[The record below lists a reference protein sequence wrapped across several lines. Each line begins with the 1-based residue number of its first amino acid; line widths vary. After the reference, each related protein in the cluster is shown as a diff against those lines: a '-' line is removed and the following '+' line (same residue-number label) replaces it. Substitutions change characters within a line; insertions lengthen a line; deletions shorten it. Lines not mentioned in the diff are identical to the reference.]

1 MKKLDGVVREILQ
14 VLREAGNDRTD
25 SKKNLSDIKFRNS
38 EDWPAV
44 GV

>member
-1 MKKLDGVVREILQ
+1 MGFGAESLASFEEGWLETTELT
-14 VLREAGNDRTD
+14 GF
-25 SKKNLSDIKFRNS
+25 KNLSDIKFRNS